1 MFLLS
6 VFPGLVLLLCL
17 FAAAMSA
24 EPRKLRWW
32 FIRLGIVPMI
42 GSALAFYLIVTQPD
56 VPLDYDEMRDPDIA
70 RLNFMAA
77 FIYGIVV
84 PALYLAL
91 ALPVAVGWI
100 LWTRRS
106 R

>member
-6 VFPGLVLLLCL
+6 VVPGLVFLLCL
-17 FAAAMSA
+17 AAASMSA
-24 EPRKLRWW
+24 RPRKLRWW
-32 FIRLGIVPMI
+32 FIRLGIVPLV

-70 RLNFMAA
+70 RLNFFAA
-77 FIYGIVV
+77 FFYGIVV

-91 ALPVAVGWI
+91 ALPVTLGWI
-100 LWTRRS
+100 LWTRRG